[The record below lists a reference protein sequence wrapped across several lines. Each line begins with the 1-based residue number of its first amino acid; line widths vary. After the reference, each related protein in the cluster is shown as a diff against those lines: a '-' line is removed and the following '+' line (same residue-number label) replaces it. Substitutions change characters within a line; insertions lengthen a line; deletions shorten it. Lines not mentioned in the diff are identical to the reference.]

1 MDHEDGGWI
10 MKRTST
16 KWLATVGLV
25 GAVGIGTTFGLVGAA
40 GASPHASSH
49 VRSSHVRSAHA
60 VTTAD
65 YSFSVSVSGLPSG
78 AVTVTGTG
86 AADFSTNEVSL
97 AIDLPASV
105 TKLIPGGSASPEVIN
120 AVLAG
125 GTVYAEIPNLAGLV
139 GAPWISVA
147 LPSAASTAISGV
159 FTKVANA
166 LGDVRGIDALAKAHG
181 ATVTPLGTSTVNNVR
196 ATGTKIVATSSKSGK
211 VHTITASLWAD
222 SSDRLVQATVAT
234 GASTKVGTIAV
245 SATVDFTGYGST
257 VTITVPPSSQVKAIP
272 LSMIESFLGK
282 GHDLTGK
289 GLFGKGPL
297 KRLFGKGHHHGHR
310 TSALSF
316 LG

>member
-1 MDHEDGGWI
+1 

-147 LPSAASTAISGV
+147 LPSA
-159 FTKVANA
+159 A